1 MIAKDLLQ
9 NKPYEVKK
17 YNNVLYIELDSG
29 YMILEKTNLKL
40 EQIEYGHLYSFYKIN
55 DEPIIYD
62 SFYSTEYKCFTK
74 QHEQLALF

>member
-29 YMILEKTNLKL
+29 YMILEKTDLKL

-62 SFYSTEYKCFTK
+62 SFYTTDYKAFVK
-74 QHEQLALF
+74 EQEQLRLF